1 VNAAPP
7 SPKFSS
13 SSNVQATNYQPD
25 DHDESTA
32 VSQISIK
39 LKEIYQLL
47 EMEVSTRKGK
57 VRWLFD
63 KERYIFEKKDAEV
76 GIIHPLAGIILIFI
90 VRLARSHTLV
100 ATSPLLFTTVFSMG
114 TNSWASKI
122 RAFWRKCHLSSSV

>member
-7 SPKFSS
+7 SPKLSS
-13 SSNVQATNYQPD
+13 SSNAQATNYQPD

-63 KERYIFEKKDAEV
+63 KERYIFEK
-76 GIIHPLAGIILIFI
+76 
-90 VRLARSHTLV
+90 T
-100 ATSPLLFTTVFSMG
+100 
-114 TNSWASKI
+114 
-122 RAFWRKCHLSSSV
+122 RK